1 MEPAEMITLVINGR
15 TVTVDCA
22 PEKPLLHA
30 IRSGGPAG
38 LAATP
43 SGCLIGMCGACVV
56 HLDGQPV
63 RSCEVTLEQVQGRA
77 ITTLEGLLDTTLG
90 RVLAQAWTQHAV
102 SPCGRCSPGQ
112 IMTAAALLA
121 QNPAPSGDDIDAALA
136 NHACDCDERGDLH
149 VAILDAARTL
159 AA

>member
-1 MEPAEMITLVINGR
+1 MITLVINGR
-15 TVTVDCA
+15 AVTVDCA

-30 IRSGGPAG
+30 IRVGGAAG

-43 SGCLIGMCGACVV
+43 SGCLIGMCGACTV
-56 HLDGQPV
+56 HLDGLPV
-63 RSCEVTLEQVQGRA
+63 RSCELTLEQVQGRA
-77 ITTLEGLLDTTLG
+77 ITTFEGLMGTTLG
-90 RVLAQAWTQHAV
+90 RALGQAWTRHAV

-121 QNPAPSGDDIDAALA
+121 RNPAPSDDEIDAALA
-136 NHACDCDERGDLH
+136 DHVCDCDERGDLH
-149 VAILDAARTL
+149 VAILEAARAL